1 MIKKTPRKKTRAK
14 KHARIRFTLK
24 GTVERPR
31 LCVYRSLNN
40 IYGQIIDDQQ
50 GVTLV
55 AFDSLK
61 EEFGGNIEGAKKVG
75 AEIAK
80 RALEKGITK
89 VVFDRGGLMYH
100 GRVKSF
106 AEGAREAGLEF

>member
-14 KHARIRFTLK
+14 KHARIRYTLK
-24 GTVERPR
+24 GTAERPR

-40 IYGQIIDDQQ
+40 IYGQIIDDQN

-55 AFDSLK
+55 SASSEK
-61 EEFGGNIEGAKKVG
+61 EEFGGNAEGAKKIG

-89 VVFDRGGLMYH
+89 VVFDRGGLVYH
-100 GRVKSF
+100 GRIKSF

>member
-1 MIKKTPRKKTRAK
+1 MIKKTPRKKTRTK
-14 KHARIRFTLK
+14 KHARIRYTLK
-24 GTVERPR
+24 GTAERPR

-40 IYGQIIDDQQ
+40 IYGQIIDDQN

-55 AFDSLK
+55 SVSSQK
-61 EEFGGNIEGAKKVG
+61 EENGGNMEGAKKMG

-80 RALEKGITK
+80 KALDKGITR

-100 GRVKSF
+100 GRIKSF
-106 AEGAREAGLEF
+106 ADGAREAGLEF

>member
-1 MIKKTPRKKTRAK
+1 MIKKTPRKKTRAN
-14 KHARIRFTLK
+14 KHSRIRYTLK
-24 GTVERPR
+24 GTAERPR

-40 IYGQIIDDQQ
+40 IYGQIIDDQK

-55 AFDSLK
+55 SASSLK
-61 EEFGGNIEGAKKVG
+61 TEFGGNAEGAKNVG

-80 RALEKGITK
+80 KALEKGITK

-100 GRVKSF
+100 GRVQSF

>member
-1 MIKKTPRKKTRAK
+1 MIKKTPRKKTRAN
-14 KHARIRFTLK
+14 KHARIRYTLK
-24 GTVERPR
+24 GTAERPR

-40 IYGQIIDDQQ
+40 IYGQIIDDQK

-55 AFDSLK
+55 SASSLK
-61 EEFGGNIEGAKKVG
+61 EDFGGNAEGAKKIG

-80 RALEKGITK
+80 KALEKGITK

-100 GRVKSF
+100 GRIKSF